1 MPTAARSCPSCATP
15 LPEEALFCLHC
26 GAATPTEPGV
36 PQRTATTG
44 VVEVARVKKALASR
58 YRVERVLGEGGM
70 ATVYLAVDLKHTR
83 KVALKVMRPELAA
96 TLGSERFLREV
107 EIAGRLNHPHILPM
121 HDSGEAEG
129 LLYYVMPF
137 IDGESL
143 RDRIKREGQ
152 LPVEEALKLARE
164 ISEALAYAHAQ
175 GVIHRDM
182 KPANVLLSAGHALV
196 ADFGIARAVGGDAI
210 THTGLAIGTPQYMSP
225 EQAMGSP
232 VDGRTDVYA
241 VGAVLYEMLAGD
253 PPFGGPNSQAI
264 LTRSLTEP
272 PRALTASRPAISPA
286 INTLV
291 QRALAKDPE
300 QRFPDAKAFA
310 VALQGGIDQARQ
322 SSGTI
327 EVQSGVSPGL
337 VWGLFAGASAIALML
352 AYLLV
357 RSRGLPSWT
366 LGFAVLLLAI
376 GAAVLFATGRAEKR
390 RLSGLTPGGLEK
402 RLTYRN
408 AAIGGVLA
416 MMLWALVSTT
426 LTLGGNPSGG
436 PTSQAGAAVRL
447 AVLPFENRGNPA
459 DAYFADGIAD
469 EMRGKLASLGG
480 FQVTARSSSEPYRA
494 STKTPQQIGQ
504 ELNVD
509 YLLSATIRWAKS
521 TGGNDRVQVVP
532 ELINVKTGDVAWQQS
547 FDADLTDV
555 FQVQTQIASRLAG
568 ALGVALGTHDT
579 EKLSERPTENLAAYD
594 LYLKG
599 RAINGNDAAAI
610 RQAIRFLE
618 QAVALDSTFA
628 EAWARLAIALTSLY
642 SNSTP
647 DPAVAIRARDAAG
660 RALALAPEA
669 GLAHVANVNY
679 IRGVL
684 HDPAKAMEAATTG
697 LKVAPNDAELLARAA
712 SVERSL
718 GRYEEAL
725 AHLERARRIDPRS
738 VTVVNA
744 LQNALTWLRRYPDA
758 LAASEAA
765 LALEP
770 GDLSISQDK
779 AMVYVAEGD
788 LAGAREVIRQVSPA
802 VPAPALAAFFS
813 TYWDM
818 YWVLD
823 EPLQQVAVR
832 LTPSEFDNDRT
843 VWANTLMQIHGS
855 RGDVVRARAYADT
868 ANAEYM
874 KAMRET
880 PDDPQRNVMQGLVLA
895 YLGRKAEAIAAGE
908 RGAGLLPTSRD
919 AVNGPYYQHMLA
931 RIYMMVGEPDRAIG
945 ILEELLRI
953 PYYLSPGW
961 LKIDPTFAPLKGNPR
976 YERLLKS

>member
-36 PQRTATTG
+36 PQRTVATG
-44 VVEVARVKKALASR
+44 LVEVARVKKALASR

-70 ATVYLAVDLKHTR
+70 ATVYLAVDIKHNR

-96 TLGSERFLREV
+96 TLGAERFLREV

-121 HDSGEAEG
+121 HDSGEADG

-152 LPVEEALKLARE
+152 LPVEEALRLARE
-164 ISEALAYAHAQ
+164 VSEALAHAHAQ

-196 ADFGIARAVGGDAI
+196 ADFGIARAMGGDAI

-225 EQAMGSP
+225 EQAMGSA
-232 VDGRTDVYA
+232 VDGRTDVYS

-272 PRALTASRPAISPA
+272 PRALTAARPAISPA

-291 QRALAKDPE
+291 ARALEKDPTA
-300 QRFPDAKAFA
+300 RYPDAKAFA
-310 VALQGGIDQARQ
+310 DALQRGIDQSRQ
-322 SSGTI
+322 TSGAI
-327 EVQSGVSPGL
+327 EVQSGVSGGL

-366 LGFAVLLLAI
+366 LAFALLLLAI
-376 GAAVLFATGRAEKR
+376 GAGVLFATGRAEKR
-390 RLSGLTPGGLEK
+390 RIGGLTLGGLEK

-408 AAIGGVLA
+408 AAVGGVLA
-416 MMLWALVSTT
+416 MMFWALVSTT
-426 LTLGGNPSGG
+426 LTLGGTPSGG
-436 PTSQAGAAVRL
+436 ATAETTSAVRL
-447 AVLPFENRGNPA
+447 AVLPFENRGDPA

-480 FQVTARSSSEPYRA
+480 FQVTARSSSDQYRQ
-494 STKTPQQIGQ
+494 STKSPQQIGQ
-504 ELNVD
+504 ELKVD
-509 YLLSATIRWAKS
+509 YLLSATIRWAKGS
-521 TGGNDRVQVVP
+521 GGKDRVQVVP
-532 ELINVKTGDVAWQQS
+532 ELINVKTGGVAWQQS

-568 ALGVALGTHDT
+568 ALGVALGAQETA
-579 EKLSERPTENLAAYD
+579 KLTERPTGNLAAYD

-599 RAINGNDAAAI
+599 RAITASDAAAL
-610 RQAIRFLE
+610 REAIRFYE
-618 QAVALDSTFA
+618 QAVTLDSTFA
-628 EAWARLAIALTSLY
+628 EAWARLATVLGNLY
-642 SNSTP
+642 SNSAP
-647 DPAVAIRARDAAG
+647 DPAVAIRARDAAA

-669 GLAHVANVNY
+669 GPTHVAQVGYNLA
-679 IRGVL
+679 VL
-684 HDPAKAMEAATTG
+684 HDPAKAADAVAAG
-697 LKVAPNDAELLARAA
+697 LKVAPNDPELLARAA

-725 AHLERARRIDPRS
+725 AHLDRAWRLDPRS
-738 VTVVNA
+738 IRVANSR
-744 LQNALTWLRRYPDA
+744 QNTLMWLRRFPDA

-765 LALEP
+765 LALAP

-779 AMVYVAEGD
+779 AMLYVAQGD
-788 LAGAREVIRQVSPA
+788 LAGAREVIRQVSPT
-802 VPAPALAAFFS
+802 VPPPLLAAFFS
-813 TYWDM
+813 QYWDM
-818 YWVLD
+818 YWVLE
-823 EPLQQVAVR
+823 EPQQQVAIR
-832 LTPSEFDNDRT
+832 LTPSEFDGERSL
-843 VWANTLMQIHGS
+843 WALTLMQIHGFL
-855 RGDVVRARAYADT
+855 GDKARTRAFADT
-868 ANAEYM
+868 ALAEYER
-874 KAMRET
+874 AIEET
-880 PDDPQRNVMQGLVLA
+880 PDDPQRNVMYGLILA

-908 RGAGLLPTSRD
+908 RGVGLLPITRD
-919 AVNGPYYQHMLA
+919 AQNGPYYMHQLA
-931 RIYMMVGEPDRAIG
+931 RIYAMVGEPEKAIDA
-945 ILEELLRI
+945 LEQLLRM

-961 LKIDPTFAPLKGNPR
+961 LRIDPTFAMLKGNPR

>member
-1 MPTAARSCPSCATP
+1 M
-15 LPEEALFCLHC
+15 
-26 GAATPTEPGV
+26 
-36 PQRTATTG
+36 PQRTAATG
-44 VVEVARVKKALASR
+44 IVEVARVRKALASR

-70 ATVYLAVDLKHTR
+70 ATVYLAVDLKHSR

-129 LLYYVMPF
+129 LLYYVMPY
-137 IDGESL
+137 IEGESL

-152 LPVEEALKLARE
+152 LPVEESLKLARE

-232 VDGRTDVYA
+232 VDGRTDVYS

-264 LTRSLTEP
+264 LTKSLTQP
-272 PRALTASRPAISPA
+272 PRALTESRPAISPA

-291 QRALAKDPE
+291 ARALEKDPTA
-300 QRFPDAKAFA
+300 RYPDAKAFA
-310 VALQGGIDQARQ
+310 DALQRGIDQARQ
-322 SSGTI
+322 TSGTI

-352 AYLLV
+352 AFLLV

-366 LGFAVLLLAI
+366 LAFALGLLAI
-376 GAAVLFATGRAEKR
+376 GAAVIFATGRAEKR
-390 RLSGLTPGGLEK
+390 RIGGVTLGGIEK

-426 LTLGGNPSGG
+426 LTLGGTRSGG
-436 PTSQAGAAVRL
+436 TASEATGAVRL
-447 AVLPFENRGNPA
+447 AVLPFENRGDPA

-469 EMRGKLASLGG
+469 EMRGKLATLGE
-480 FQVTARSSSEPYRA
+480 FQITSRSSSDQYRQ
-494 STKTPQQIGQ
+494 STKSPQQIGQ

-509 YLLSATIRWAKS
+509 YLLSATIRWAKGA
-521 TGGNDRVQVVP
+521 GGKDRVQVVP
-532 ELINVKTGDVAWQQS
+532 ELINVKTGGVAWQQS

-555 FQVQTQIASRLAG
+555 FQVQAQIASRLAG
-568 ALGVALGTHDT
+568 ALGVALGTQDT
-579 EKLSERPTENLAAYD
+579 QKLTERPTANLAAYD

-599 RAINGNDAAAI
+599 KAITAEDAASLREAI
-610 RQAIRFLE
+610 RYFD
-618 QAVALDSTFA
+618 QAVTLDSTFA
-628 EAWARLAIALTSLY
+628 EAWARLSRVLTRLY
-642 SNSTP
+642 VISAP
-647 DPAVAIRARDAAG
+647 DAAVATRARDAAN
-660 RALALAPEA
+660 RALSLAPQVGA
-669 GLAHVANVNY
+669 SYTAQSMYALT
-679 IRGVL
+679 ILR
-684 HDPAKAMEAATTG
+684 DPAVAAEAVAAG
-697 LKVAPNDAELLARAA
+697 LKVAPNDAELLARAGV
-712 SVERSL
+712 VERSR

-725 AHLERARRIDPRS
+725 AHLERARRLDPRS
-738 VTVVNA
+738 LLVVTS
-744 LQNALTWLRRYPDA
+744 LQNALVWLRRYSDA

-765 LALEP
+765 LGIAP
-770 GDLSISQDK
+770 GDLSMNQDK
-779 AMVYVAEGD
+779 AMVYVAQGD
-788 LAGAREVIRQVSPA
+788 LAGAREVIRQVSPT
-802 VPAPALAAFFS
+802 VAPPTLAAFFS
-813 TYWDM
+813 QYWDM
-818 YWVLD
+818 YWVL
-823 EPLQQVAVR
+823 EEAQQQVALR
-832 LTPSEFDNDRT
+832 LTPSEFDGVRSS
-843 VWANTLMQIHGS
+843 WAIVLAQIYWS
-855 RGDVVRARAYADT
+855 RGDKVRALAFADT
-868 ANAEYM
+868 ANMEFG
-874 KAMRET
+874 KNLKET
-880 PDDPQRNVMQGLVLA
+880 PDDPQRNVLHGLALA
-895 YLGRKAEAIAAGE
+895 FLGRKAEAIAAGE
-908 RGAGLLPTSRD
+908 RGTSLLPVSQD
-919 AVNGPYYQHMLA
+919 AVGGPYNLHQLA
-931 RIYMMVGEPDRAIG
+931 RIYAIVGEPEKAIDL
-945 ILEELLRI
+945 LEQLLAM

-961 LKIDPTFAPLKGNPR
+961 LRIDPEFAMLKGNPR